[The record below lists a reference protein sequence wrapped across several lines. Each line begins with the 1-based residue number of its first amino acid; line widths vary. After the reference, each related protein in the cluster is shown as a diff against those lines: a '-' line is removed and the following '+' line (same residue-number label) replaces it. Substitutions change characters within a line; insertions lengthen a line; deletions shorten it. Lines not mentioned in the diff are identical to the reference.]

1 MTAGLFHHHG
11 VWTGNCRAGAGYNAK
26 GFFEN
31 IKIKKVIIQEHR
43 AIVAKGILATKKPG
57 FREKIE
63 QVIVLDHYVNG
74 PWLWKGSALY
84 WPAFF
89 EFEPKF
95 VVVNR
100 PREQIFHSTRSSG
113 MLNPSLTDEAL
124 YANIDFHKEQ
134 MDYLVTFKQAVRV
147 NSFDVAQGDFSS
159 IKHALEVCGIE
170 YSEAITSE
178 FVDANLWHYTQS
190 P

>member
-1 MTAGLFHHHG
+1 MTAGIFAGHG
-11 VWTGNCRAGAGYNAK
+11 VWIGTCRQGASWNAK

-31 IKIKKVIIQEHR
+31 KKIKKLIVAEHR
-43 AIVAKGILATKKPG
+43 AIVNKCILATKKPG
-57 FREKIE
+57 FRAKIE
-63 QVIVLDHYVNG
+63 QAIANDHYPGG

-100 PREQIFHSTRSSG
+100 PREQIFHSTRASG
-113 MLNPSLTDEAL
+113 MLSQSLSDDAL

-147 NSFDVAQGDFSS
+147 NTAELISGDFSS
-159 IKHALEVCGIE
+159 IRKAIEHCGLT
-170 YSEAITSE
+170 YSETITAD
-178 FVDANLWHYTQS
+178 FVEPKLWHF
-190 P
+190 